1 MVFTCPQAVAHRST
15 NRARRTVT
23 SQIGSDALPLHHAT
37 NPMFKWL
44 RLLLMMMTMIMISRL
59 VVLESGLGLE
69 FGLKSVFAGLG
80 LGLGP

>member
-1 MVFTCPQAVAHRST
+1 
-15 NRARRTVT
+15 
-23 SQIGSDALPLHHAT
+23 
-37 NPMFKWL
+37 MFKWL